1 MIDKLETEKR
11 IKDLIE
17 KISNIDLKNG
27 IIRQNVIKELNT
39 FCDNITKLLLKEVNK
54 CTDLEDKILLKDN
67 IIKKTINKN
76 ISGEVI
82 SEKAEN
88 EEVTDINNTVETK
101 DKNDN
106 CNGNLDML
114 HDIKISKDVVNN
126 NEYNLKKIDKKIR
139 STTILNNDNNR
150 LENEINK
157 IKEIEYDF
165 LGDISVRVD
174 KLISTNTI
182 NDDNK
187 YLFLDRKNDNINFT
201 NNYFDDD
208 FFLNASKSS
217 IDEFLKNKENFNRI
231 NNYLVNQF
239 ETYCKE
245 NLIENSYVK
254 RSIYYSYLK
263 SYILNEIEAIS
274 DILENNNRLNKEMFI
289 IQSIYHEKSVI
300 LNEKNNNTIMKIKE
314 NAEIEKK
321 IISKINTNIIRYIKR
336 ISSRYAENNNESAED
351 CLAFLLN
358 EFFSNNDFSI
368 GKDVVFLISPNSNN
382 LNKMVE
388 ATSLNDI
395 NFKIHNKLLQKNEE
409 LDEILLNK
417 EKKDNL
423 NGDNITEECKDLTK
437 INFVD
442 KPYNLNRNSFIKSKI
457 ENENSKKI
465 VNVNENLNNKKS
477 NFKFLI
483 SRNGNLSLDNIK
495 FPNAVK
501 MNPIKNYIDEK
512 SKFSIDIY
520 KSKQLS
526 SKDNEKNNIHNII
539 ENKQG
544 EINKIN
550 RNLEDNL
557 YNKKTNDDKI
567 IKGNV
572 NLSYLEKNIG
582 FLNDGMDEES
592 NNLVYNRTIII
603 DTNKTETIRN
613 LNTNDSE
620 GITSKVQ
627 LLRQMY
633 LNKVEE
639 LKKITSKLKINKRR
653 LLKIKEYVN

>member
-11 IKDLIE
+11 IKDLID

-39 FCDNITKLLLKEVNK
+39 FCDNINKLLLKEVNK
-54 CTDLEDKILLKDN
+54 CTDFEDKILLKDN

-88 EEVTDINNTVETK
+88 EEVTDINNTVESK
-101 DKNDN
+101 DNNDN
-106 CNGNLDML
+106 YKGNVDML
-114 HDIKISKDVVNN
+114 NDIKICKAVMNN
-126 NEYNLKKIDKKIR
+126 NDCNLKKIEKKNQF
-139 STTILNNDNNR
+139 SSAKNNDNNR
-150 LENEINK
+150 IGNEISK

-174 KLISTNTI
+174 KLVSTNTI

-187 YLFLDRKNDNINFT
+187 YVFLDRKNDNNDFK

-217 IDEFLKNKENFNRI
+217 IDEFLLNKENFNRI

-289 IQSIYHEKSVI
+289 IQAIYHEKSVI
-300 LNEKNNNTIMKIKE
+300 LNEKNNNTIMRIKE

-321 IISKINTNIIRYIKR
+321 LISKINNNIMRYIKR
-336 ISSRYAENNNESAED
+336 ISGPYAENNNESAED
-351 CLAFLLN
+351 CLAYLLN
-358 EFFSNNDFSI
+358 EFFSNNDFNI

-382 LNKMVE
+382 LSKMVE
-388 ATSLNDI
+388 ANSLNDI
-395 NFKIHNKLLQKNEE
+395 NLKIHNKLLQKNEE
-409 LDEILLNK
+409 LDEILLKK
-417 EKKDNL
+417 EQNDKL
-423 NGDNITEECKDLTK
+423 NNDNITVECNDLIK
-437 INFVD
+437 ININD
-442 KPYNLNRNSFIKSKI
+442 KKYNFNRNSFIKSK
-457 ENENSKKI
+457 NENSKKNI
-465 VNVNENLNNKKS
+465 SINENLFNKKS

-501 MNPIKNYIDEK
+501 MNPIKNYINEK

-526 SKDNEKNNIHNII
+526 SKDNEKNNIHNID
-539 ENKQG
+539 NKQN
-544 EINKIN
+544 EINKN
-550 RNLEDNL
+550 NVDFDDNL
-557 YNKKTNDDKI
+557 IKKNNEDKM
-567 IKGNV
+567 IKGNF

-582 FLNDGMDEES
+582 FLNDGMDEDS
-592 NNLVYNRTIII
+592 NNLIYNRTIII
-603 DTNKTETIRN
+603 DPNKTETIRN
-613 LNTNDSE
+613 LNSNDSE

-627 LLRQMY
+627 LLRQKY

-639 LKKITSKLKINKRR
+639 LKKVTSTLKINKRR